1 MRLKLKRADKFV
13 QSNSKTHFKL
23 YKSGKKWVIA
33 GISVLGGVLGMGTIT
48 TTTAKADSVQ
58 PSITKE
64 IGTQDI
70 MATRVTGTIPPSSAV
85 NRQQVE
91 TSESLS
97 GSTPQSESSQVDAVP
112 RSQVAS
118 GETGSVTVTS
128 QTMPVQDWNLSTG
141 QTSSLAQATKQ
152 TRILGSQVVADTAH
166 PVNPVSTPGVAKDQP
181 AYQLGLSDAHKD
193 LNTIIHRADASGLSI
208 VNHVVGGADITTN
221 AQKVTNLLND
231 YQTDQSLQTF
241 DGYGAPVWTES
252 NYRGN
257 NATGAF
263 GKFHTKDYNQGYA
276 DYLRDFSRGINDWIA
291 GISSRAKTPQ
301 QTNELL
307 DTQKYDPKQ
316 LTDVSYA
323 GTAGA
328 VVDAG
333 KNWLDSVLSNKEYA
347 PNVLGFK
354 GQPGNLAND
363 SIDKAATVI
372 NYYIRLIAPGIIN
385 GIAHQALSDIRS
397 LGGTIDDSDYAP
409 ATLKQAVALD
419 ANMQKLV
426 NNVGLSDLLET
437 SLLQN
442 IYQAIKQNTQM
453 AIEDNWAIGSTK
465 ALQEFFH
472 EGTVRTE
479 ASKNYWNTGGYSEET
494 PGNILLQSGGKLS
507 FISQKAGYAWTQK
520 VIGNVLTMAS
530 HDALVGKQKM
540 DVTAIVKML
549 QATQKISADEAA
561 EVLTGAAHVFSAGN
575 SNLDYRRNSH
585 GAQQVILRAYQVM
598 YRTTQAAVHDYQAT
612 PTLTGHQIAIEQ
624 NKYIYDNPADAGLV
638 TPHFSVLNL
647 TYTKIWN
654 TMKLLNQLDSGREA
668 ADTAFEDQTI
678 KDVTQLPAT
687 PPAMLLSIYGTL
699 AAQLTDFIDNESN
712 AQTANV
718 PDSTMIRANIGR
730 LMMVEREVR
739 QQAYTLEKARI
750 TQAFNEGVA
759 LARQHYQ
766 QSLDGTVPP
775 VQAAGSYQG
784 HDYQQDGTHIK
795 TGSGVAFQAGYNAKL
810 VTVTI
815 VTKTDARY
823 SNFKTTSMAKA
834 GRTAKTFVDPII
846 QIPAP
851 KPSAGWSLVS
861 DKCEPVKL
869 KDGTYQVTFKYAKT
883 AGFNYGNLPLQAGTY
898 TGKLV
903 GEQLKGGHLSLSWN
917 NGVQEQTPVRFQAQ
931 DFVLEHNGTRIGC
944 YHYHLTLAAAQ
955 ALHDFIQVKN
965 HRDCELPSVARL
977 MAMTGILQV
986 TQATDAA
993 LLPGLQTTDIVT
1005 VVPVN
1010 VDALVSHATDA
1021 HQQPLDNA
1029 ALKDHLTSSLD
1040 KVSWQIPGDYAVMVT
1055 LTDPESGQTVTKTA
1069 HVTVI
1074 SQEASTSTVVQE
1086 ASRSAYQVAS
1096 TSASESLVF
1105 SAAASLSV
1113 HDSAT
1118 ASASDASLSVAS
1130 WKSASTSTMFSTI
1143 ASQSANESAHEA
1155 SQTLYSE
1162 QAMSVGR
1169 ELESEFV
1176 ASTST
1181 MNSASTSVMFSAV
1194 ASQSARDS
1202 AIESAS
1208 DASLSVASWES
1219 ASTSTMLSAIAS
1231 QSTTES
1237 VREASQIL
1245 QSNQAMS
1252 VGQALTSEF
1261 VASASAVTSASISTA
1276 VMLSAAASQSVTES
1290 ARETSQILYSEQAM
1304 SVGRALESEFMVST
1318 SVVNSVSASVVSSAS
1333 ASTSAV
1339 FSAVSSQSVIDSAI
1353 DSAKESTREAS
1364 QRLQSEQAMSVG
1376 HALES
1381 ELTASVVA
1389 STSATKSVSLSAS
1402 VEGSASTST
1411 MFSAL
1416 ASQSAT
1422 DSATA
1427 SARQSMRE
1435 ASQALQS
1442 EISASAST
1450 MISDSTSVMFSVIAS
1465 QSLADVASAASQSLH
1480 AQQVLSVGQQLMS
1493 ETSAS
1498 VVAATSAQASAITSQ
1513 SADES
1518 ARTAS
1523 TEQHLVA
1530 SELASQSLVASQR
1543 ISLSALQHTRPKPSD
1558 ELPGIN
1564 LKPVT
1569 SQTDVTNTA
1578 QSELI
1583 PDRLPGMVT
1592 SASGSFGA
1600 TATHYKPDQND
1611 AGGQLAG
1618 KKNGVT
1624 VHKLNLSQLSTQGIL
1639 GGDVVQIPDERGETS
1654 GLVEPI
1660 PGPTTD
1666 GAVNRQVTQR
1676 LTKVTAIQSHEAT
1689 NAGMIERTPQIQ
1701 SHVPVVKR
1709 LVGNHLAPNFYLKS
1723 GRLSANDDTVDRL
1736 ARLMQRL
1743 FHIRIPQELNPAAKF
1758 SRHQTWVAPTMT
1770 NWRYRLAS
1778 AVIVNPRPFK

>member
-97 GSTPQSESSQVDAVP
+97 GSTPQSESTQVDAVP

-257 NATGAF
+257 NATGTF

-479 ASKNYWNTGGYSEET
+479 ASKTYWNTGGYSEET

-575 SNLDYRRNSH
+575 SDLDYRRNSH

-903 GEQLKGGHLSLSWN
+903 GEQLQGGHLSLSWN

-1005 VVPVN
+1005 VVPIN

-1096 TSASESLVF
+1096 TSASESLDF

-1130 WKSASTSTMFSTI
+1130 W
-1143 ASQSANESAHEA
+1143 E
-1155 SQTLYSE
+1155 
-1162 QAMSVGR
+1162 
-1169 ELESEFV
+1169 
-1176 ASTST
+1176 
-1181 MNSASTSVMFSAV
+1181 
-1194 ASQSARDS
+1194 
-1202 AIESAS
+1202 
-1208 DASLSVASWES
+1208 
-1219 ASTSTMLSAIAS
+1219 STSTMLSAIAS

-1245 QSNQAMS
+1245 QSNQTMS

-1402 VEGSASTST
+1402 VEGSASASASTST
-1411 MFSAL
+1411 MFSTL

-1422 DSATA
+1422 DSVIA

-1498 VVAATSAQASAITSQ
+1498 VVAATSTHASAITSQ

-1530 SELASQSLVASQR
+1530 SELASQSLVAAQR

-1600 TATHYKPDQND
+1600 TATHYQPDQND
-1611 AGGQLAG
+1611 AGGQLAS
-1618 KKNGVT
+1618 KKNDVT

-1639 GGDVVQIPDERGETS
+1639 GGDVVQIPDERGDTS

-1660 PGPTTD
+1660 PGPTAD
-1666 GAVNRQVTQR
+1666 GAVNRQVTQS

-1689 NAGMIERTPQIQ
+1689 NAGMTERTPQIQ
-1701 SHVPVVKR
+1701 SHVPVVKQ
-1709 LVGNHLAPNFYLKS
+1709 LVGDHLAPNFYLKG

>member
-97 GSTPQSESSQVDAVP
+97 GSTPQSESTQVDAVP

-257 NATGAF
+257 NATGTF

-276 DYLRDFSRGINDWIA
+276 DYLRDFSLGINDWIA

-479 ASKNYWNTGGYSEET
+479 ASKTYWNTGGYSEET

-575 SNLDYRRNSH
+575 SDLDYRRNSH

-903 GEQLKGGHLSLSWN
+903 GEQLQGGHLSLSWN

-986 TQATDAA
+986 TQATDVA

-1005 VVPVN
+1005 VVPIN

-1096 TSASESLVF
+1096 TSASESLDF

-1130 WKSASTSTMFSTI
+1130 WKSASTSAMFSTI

-1155 SQTLYSE
+1155 SQILYSE

-1219 ASTSTMLSAIAS
+1219 TSTSTMLSAIAS

-1245 QSNQAMS
+1245 QSNQTMS

-1339 FSAVSSQSVIDSAI
+1339 FSAVSSQSVIDSA
-1353 DSAKESTREAS
+1353 KESTREAS

-1389 STSATKSVSLSAS
+1389 ATSATKSVSLSAS

-1422 DSATA
+1422 DSAIA

-1450 MISDSTSVMFSVIAS
+1450 MISDSTSVTFSVIAS

-1530 SELASQSLVASQR
+1530 SELASQSLVASQH

-1600 TATHYKPDQND
+1600 TATHYQPDQND

-1639 GGDVVQIPDERGETS
+1639 GGDVVQIPDERGDTS

-1676 LTKVTAIQSHEAT
+1676 LTRVTAIQSHEAT
-1689 NAGMIERTPQIQ
+1689 NAGMTERTPQIQ

-1709 LVGNHLAPNFYLKS
+1709 LVGDHLAPNFYLKG